1 MTEEQLHDIGTYET
15 SNAFDSRE
23 KAALDY
29 AVAMTKTP
37 VDVSDEL
44 FERMRAHFS
53 EEQLIELT
61 AVIAQENFRARFNR
75 PFRVEPAGFS
85 EGAFCPMPER

>member
-1 MTEEQLHDIGTYET
+1 MTEEQLHDITTYET
-15 SNAFDSRE
+15 SKAFDSRE
-23 KAALDY
+23 MAALDY

-44 FERMRAHFS
+44 FERILTHFS

-85 EGAFCPMPER
+85 EGAFCPMPEG